1 MAVIEEQVYTILS
14 ATSALTALVPAAR
27 IKVPG
32 DWQNLARPYIVHF
45 PVSPS
50 PVHVHDDQI
59 IQPGIWDFY
68 QISVFSS
75 TYSEGRAICKVLI
88 ENFRDNMTGGVSAFL
103 QGGSFYQGHDKIGE
117 TTVHHFALNFRI
129 AEGL

>member
-1 MAVIEEQVYTILS
+1 MAVIEEQVFTILCGIPP
-14 ATSALTALVPAAR
+14 LVDLVPTSR

-45 PVSPS
+45 PVSPVPS
-50 PVHVHDDQI
+50 HVHDDSL

-68 QISVFSS
+68 QVSVVSDS
-75 TYSEGRAICKVLI
+75 YSQGREVVDLLI
-88 ENFRDNMTGGVSAFL
+88 ENFRGNLPGGVTAFL
-103 QGGSFYQGHDKIGE
+103 RPGAFYIGSEKIGDRLIE
-117 TTVHHFALNFRI
+117 NFALNFCI

>member
-1 MAVIEEQVYTILS
+1 MAVIEEQIYTILS
-14 ATSALTALVPAAR
+14 ATAALTALVPAAR

-32 DWQNLARPYIVHF
+32 DWQNLALPYIVHF
-45 PVSPS
+45 PVSPD
-50 PVHVHDDQI
+50 PVHVHDDAA

-68 QISVFSS
+68 QLSVFSS
-75 TYSEGRAICKVLI
+75 TYSEGRAIIKVLI
-88 ENFRDNMTGGVSAFL
+88 DNFRDNLTGGVQAFL
-103 QGGSFYQGHDKIGE
+103 RPGSFYQGAEKIGE

>member
-1 MAVIEEQVYTILS
+1 MAVVEEQIYTILS
-14 ATSALTALVPAAR
+14 GISALTALVPAAR

-32 DWQNLARPYIVHF
+32 DWQNLTRPYIVHF
-45 PVSPS
+45 PVSPA
-50 PVHVHDDQI
+50 PVHVHDDSA

-68 QISVFSS
+68 QVSVFSS
-75 TYSEGRAICKVLI
+75 TYSEGRAIIDVLI
-88 ENFRDNMTGGVSAFL
+88 ENFRDNLTGGVTALL
-103 QGGSFYQGHDKIGE
+103 QPGSFYQGHEKIGE